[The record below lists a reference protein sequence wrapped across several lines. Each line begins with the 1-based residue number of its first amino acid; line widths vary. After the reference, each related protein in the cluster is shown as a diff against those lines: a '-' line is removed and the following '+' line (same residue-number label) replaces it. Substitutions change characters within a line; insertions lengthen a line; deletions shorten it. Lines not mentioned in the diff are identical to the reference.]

1 MQNSFVGMQSDFFR
15 QASDLANAHGLPIAA
30 ACEGPLNEFITECL
44 NRMDNGE
51 RTPEGLWLDF
61 SHAAL
66 NVFVTALVSAARHEG
81 LSEVDMGI
89 FEMIENKFLSLWPC
103 W

>member
-1 MQNSFVGMQSDFFR
+1 MQNSFVEMQSDFFR

-61 SHAAL
+61 SHASL

-81 LSEVDMGI
+81 LSEVNMGI
-89 FEMIENKFLSLWPC
+89 FETIEYKFLSLWPC

>member
-1 MQNSFVGMQSDFFR
+1 MQDSFVEMQSDFFT
-15 QASDLANAHGLPIAA
+15 QANDLANAHGLPIAA
-30 ACEGPLNEFITECL
+30 ACEDRLNGFITECL
-44 NRMDNGE
+44 DRMDNGE

-81 LSEVDMGI
+81 LSEVDMGT
-89 FEMIENKFLSLWPC
+89 FEMIEYKFVGIWPC